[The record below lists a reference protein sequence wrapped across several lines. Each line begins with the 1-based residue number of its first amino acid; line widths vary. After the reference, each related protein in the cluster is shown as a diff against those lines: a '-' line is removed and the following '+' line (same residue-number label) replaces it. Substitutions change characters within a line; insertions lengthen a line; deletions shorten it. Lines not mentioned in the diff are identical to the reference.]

1 MIKYKLKSYDYLMHS
16 SYQRIIDG
24 KLFDENLKP
33 YSKEFL
39 EKVLNYLEEN
49 EMYEDCNLLHKIIKE
64 RFDHDLNYKNIL
76 I

>member
-33 YSKEFL
+33 YSKDFL
-39 EKVLNYLEEN
+39 EKVLNYL
-49 EMYEDCNLLHKIIKE
+49 
-64 RFDHDLNYKNIL
+64 
-76 I
+76 